1 MDTYNYQA
9 GMQPIT
15 AGISRIGQDVTS
27 GVQNIEKD
35 IDQKKI
41 QQANDAQ
48 NQQAYGQVK
57 DFFGRVRGVKLDGL
71 EPKPNEPNPQYVE
84 RLKKAA
90 PALVDQL
97 KTAGVDPNE
106 LRKAVA
112 IPGFALDDVQKLI
125 YKRTGTQLE
134 QKLNALPNTPGA
146 VADTAAGVKSPEQ
159 INQERG
165 TNVTPEDYEKA
176 MGLQPINPAAGHTP
190 GPHEGPTITPST
202 AAQQAPGYAQPIS
215 YKAASEAVRTADL
228 PETEKEQF
236 KQQLETIANREASRL
251 IKPGETSG
259 SQFAKSYMG
268 EGLPETKEIKSA
280 QGELPKDIDLLKEQ
294 YKKRYTDTFQMA
306 SNNKMLQAL
315 MQKQRFDAIM
325 ERAYGKDASQ
335 YTDKLEK
342 AMSEFAKYKGQ
353 LDVAYGEQ
361 GQLDEKLPSDIPV
374 LIDEVERRDGEIRA
388 IEGRIRDA
396 AKKSESYQNPSASAA
411 VRLPHLAQPGEPI
424 APPQGDQ
431 SMRMKHRKSLEEYGT
446 ATP

>member
-1 MDTYNYQA
+1 MDSYNYQS
-9 GMQPIT
+9 GIQPIT

-27 GVQNIEKD
+27 GIQNVEQAVGA
-35 IDQKKI
+35 QKA
-41 QQANDAQ
+41 QRANEAQ

-71 EPKPNEPNPQYVE
+71 EPKPNEPNPQYAE

-90 PALVDQL
+90 PSLVYQL
-97 KTAGVDPNE
+97 KIAGVDLDE

-112 IPGFALDDVQKLI
+112 IPGFALDDVLQLI
-125 YKRTGTQLE
+125 YERTRTQLD

-159 INQERG
+159 INQDRG
-165 TNVTPEDYEKA
+165 TNVTQQDWERA
-176 MGLQPINPAAGHTP
+176 QGLQPIQTPAPGQDLTQPTP
-190 GPHEGPTITPST
+190 LAQRYVEKPLSPEAIPS
-202 AAQQAPGYAQPIS
+202 QAPGYVQPIS

-259 SQFAKSYMG
+259 SQFVKSYMG

-315 MQKQRFDAIM
+315 MREQMFNATM
-325 ERAYGKDASQ
+325 ERAYGKDASVMG
-335 YTDKLEK
+335 DKLEK
-342 AMSEFAKYKGQ
+342 AMSEFAKYKSQ
-353 LDVAYGEQ
+353 LDVAYGGQ
-361 GQLDEKLPSDIPV
+361 GQLNEKLTSDIPV
-374 LIDEVERRDGEIRA
+374 LIDEIERRDGE
-388 IEGRIRDA
+388 
-396 AKKSESYQNPSASAA
+396 
-411 VRLPHLAQPGEPI
+411 
-424 APPQGDQ
+424 
-431 SMRMKHRKSLEEYGT
+431 
-446 ATP
+446 